1 MDVFFSLSGGY
12 DRTHEA
18 RHGIC
23 RNYWESGT
31 HVSGRIIRQVT
42 EERLDVSF
50 TGIYSRLVP
59 RTRLYASSL
68 VSPIPLA
75 RFADNLFDSHIRHPG
90 TVRGDSYYQRIG
102 FEQVLLVDEKTYEQS
117 RWWR

>member
-1 MDVFFSLSGGY
+1 MNVFFSFSGGY
-12 DRTHEA
+12 DTTHEA

-23 RNYWESGT
+23 RNYWESDT
-31 HVSGRIIRQVT
+31 HVSGRIMRRVT

-59 RTRLYASSL
+59 RTRLYAFSL

-75 RFADNLFDSHIRHPG
+75 RFAGITYSIPIYDIPEPYELYGGIRIIKG
-90 TVRGDSYYQRIG
+90 
-102 FEQVLLVDEKTYEQS
+102 
-117 RWWR
+117 